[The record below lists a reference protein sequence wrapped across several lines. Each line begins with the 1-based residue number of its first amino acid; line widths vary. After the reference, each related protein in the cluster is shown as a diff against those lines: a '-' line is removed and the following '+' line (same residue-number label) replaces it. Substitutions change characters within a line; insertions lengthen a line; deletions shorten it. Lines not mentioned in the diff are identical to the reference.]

1 LPQLESWL
9 SSCGPESLIGLETWP
24 SAVHADFVM
33 KELPPEIRKN
43 AEELRKLRLSQP
55 WSSYEEA
62 LAQCRR
68 VELCAALAEADADI
82 DRILAKVPS
91 VVPEEPLD
99 RKVCRSGGI
108 R

>member
-1 LPQLESWL
+1 
-9 SSCGPESLIGLETWP
+9 
-24 SAVHADFVM
+24 M

-43 AEELRKLRLSQP
+43 AEELRKLRLSQR

-68 VELCAALAEADADI
+68 VELRDAAQRDEADI

-99 RKVCRSGGI
+99 RRACRSGGMS
-108 R
+108 

>member
-1 LPQLESWL
+1 MPQLESWL

-68 VELCAALAEADADI
+68 VELSAALAETDADI
-82 DRILAKVPS
+82 DRILEKLPS

-99 RKVCRSGGI
+99 RKV
-108 R
+108 